1 MECDRISPSDS
12 ARMKSCGQGHG
23 AGDQIKRDFT
33 TLRFGAIYT
42 FYGRN
47 IMDIFID
54 TYNDSDDDARH
65 EYALIMSS
73 MI

>member
-1 MECDRISPSDS
+1 
-12 ARMKSCGQGHG
+12 
-23 AGDQIKRDFT
+23 
-33 TLRFGAIYT
+33 
-42 FYGRN
+42 
-47 IMDIFID
+47 MDIFID